1 MNITTKFDLGDIVY
15 MISLDSERAK
25 KACPGC
31 SGEGQITLNDG
42 SRIRCPR
49 NCING
54 QISYLKSER
63 WHVIGPY
70 TISMIRVEIRESP
83 GMPGAYASNYKS
95 QSGREESYMCLETGT
110 WSGVVYDLQK
120 GIFATDTEAQ
130 AECEKRNAALQEKA
144 GQT

>member
-31 SGEGQITLNDG
+31 SGEGKITLNDG

-49 NCING
+49 NCIKG

-70 TISMIRVEIRESP
+70 TISRVRVEITESP
-83 GMPGAYASNYKS
+83 GVPDAWGDNYKPML
-95 QSGREESYMCLETGT
+95 GREESYMCLETGT
-110 WSGVVYDLQK
+110 GSGVVYDLQK